1 MHFLKLVVMIWLCFG
16 VVTTLGFLWL
26 GKRGVKALDLP
37 SKKEPSFAPHKKAP
51 VVVSSN
57 AA

>member
-1 MHFLKLVVMIWLCFG
+1 MHFLKLVVMIWFCFG

-26 GKRGVKALDLP
+26 GKRGVRALDQS
-37 SKKEPSFAPHKKAP
+37 SKKEPSFIPSKKAP

-57 AA
+57 VA